1 MRTLLRAALMML
13 LCGLAFD
20 FRASNVSG
28 PSVIQYSFFF
38 VAAIGGLCVIPVGLA
53 MNRWG
58 IVTGSRFG
66 SRVLL
71 ITLGFCAWAPVA
83 LVASSD
89 TSHADFISVILPYL
103 LYGLSMTAVLIA
115 LGNGVSERLI
125 VRTMIVVSAISCAW
139 RLVYAVTVDGVELAT
154 ARWQILSPVLPLILG
169 ASVAALNTRT
179 QRPLAMFGMVY
190 FLGIVTL
197 SITRGYLVGLA
208 AVLVATVV
216 TTRGRGSALLAPR
229 VLGRMAVVLISIGVS
244 LTVLMQVLPPEVSD
258 RWTKRLTGEKSDS
271 GGEITLL
278 YRLAQFKGQY
288 DELTQ
293 SGLTL
298 VAGRGFGARF
308 SFDEGLL
315 SDLAFISPDESL
327 ESTNGSDS
335 TWGYPI
341 FAHGAVVG
349 TSFLV
354 AFLLVILRSLKQ
366 CRDSPVVGRD
376 AFPQYFVCFSLMA
389 VLGVSLTSNVLNER
403 LGGVMLGA
411 LAALLIWSV
420 RVIPRQNSVRPTVEA
435 APPDV
440 IPMDAAERQNVDPNL
455 SEHLLII
462 EPQAG
467 GHRMHYV
474 RHVVAAA
481 ISRGYRVTVATWPES
496 AEHISFKQIL
506 AQHPGCGFLLM
517 PRERVPDA
525 LLAQS
530 AGFRLQ
536 YAIHQMFAAF
546 VRGLALGDRPT
557 HVFVPYLN
565 LIDKVVPILG
575 SPFGAA
581 PWSGI
586 VMRDTFH
593 HEAMGIPGRRR
604 RSDLVKQWL
613 FLALLRD
620 RRLTCLFTIDPSLP
634 EWLRQRKPHSADR
647 LAWLPEPVAMRG
659 EAMRAAV
666 RLALSIPAAS
676 RVLLVYGVIDARKRL
691 EAVIEALASPACPDD
706 VVLLIAGPQSKDTPA
721 LWSTGAGLKLISE
734 GRIFQKNAY
743 LSADDEFEVF
753 RASDFVWLGYRD
765 HYTMSAVL
773 IQAAA
778 MGLPVIACAEGLIG
792 WITQREAL
800 GVAVDVDDADLVGSS
815 IRALCEH
822 PEVVAQHAANGL
834 VLAKSHHPERF
845 AQRVLDT
852 IFTEDAAR
860 AVIG

>member
-89 TSHADFISVILPYL
+89 ASHADFISVILPYL

-125 VRTMIVVSAISCAW
+125 VRTMIAVSAISCAW

-366 CRDSPVVGRD
+366 CRDSLVVGRD

-420 RVIPRQNSVRPTVEA
+420 RVIPRQNPVTPTAEA

-474 RHVVAAA
+474 RYVVAAA
-481 ISRGYRVTVATWPES
+481 ISRGYRVTVATWAES
-496 AEHISFKQIL
+496 AEHVSFKQIRT
-506 AQHPGCGFLLM
+506 QHPGCGVLLM
-517 PRERVPDA
+517 SRSGMSDAVLLRGGFPRQIAFHRMFDA
-525 LLAQS
+525 FL
-530 AGFRLQ
+530 
-536 YAIHQMFAAF
+536 
-546 VRGLALGDRPT
+546 RGLPAEQRPT
-557 HVFVPYLN
+557 HVFVPYLDM
-565 LIDKVVPILG
+565 IDKVVAILG
-575 SPFGAA
+575 SPFGMV

-634 EWLRQRKPHSADR
+634 EWLHQRKPRSADR
-647 LAWLPEPVAMRG
+647 LAWLPEPVVMRG
-659 EAMRAAV
+659 DATRAAV
-666 RLALSIPAAS
+666 RLALGIPANS
-676 RVLLVYGVIDARKRL
+676 SVLLVYGVIDARKRL
-691 EAVIEALASPACPDD
+691 EAAIEALASPVCPHD
-706 VVLLIAGPQSKDTPA
+706 VVLLIAGPQSKDTLA
-721 LWSTGAGLKLISE
+721 LLSKGAGLKLISE

-743 LSADDEFEVF
+743 LSAHDEFEVF

-815 IRALCEH
+815 IRALCEQ